1 MFRIRTSYRAAAAM
15 FLVTITFDCGALTRG
30 NEPPATNAAPPAVQV
45 ESIERAFHNGEHN
58 AFTDLCRFGDKY
70 YLTFR
75 SCPDG
80 HMVHPTSSIV
90 VLASDDGRAWQQ
102 VHRFSVPKRDVRD
115 PHFLIFR
122 DKLFVYTGT
131 WYCGETS
138 PKTRDV
144 NQHLG
149 FACWTADGQ
158 SWHGPTMLEGTYG
171 HYVWRA
177 AAHGER
183 AYLCGRRKHEFAES
197 DEPEPQNVES
207 AMLESDDGLVWR
219 TRSLFQET
227 RGDETAFLFEPDGA
241 IVAVARG
248 GGRTNAELCRSRPP
262 YDTWQRVDLGRQI
275 GGPLLARWRGHWLV
289 GGRKS
294 IGEARTALY
303 WLVGDKL
310 QEIAELPNGGDC
322 SYPGFVVL
330 DGGERGENR
339 ALVSYYSSHE
349 KDDAGQPITAIYL
362 ARLRIAE

>member
-1 MFRIRTSYRAAAAM
+1 MEMAGRYVSFCVVLALCLVSLIVVPTRPIRAA
-15 FLVTITFDCGALTRG
+15 
-30 NEPPATNAAPPAVQV
+30 EPATANTLATPAVTV

-80 HMVHPTSSIV
+80 HMVHPTSSIL
-90 VLASDDGRAWQQ
+90 VLASEDGRTWKQ
-102 VHRFSVPKRDVRD
+102 VHRFNVPKRDVRD
-115 PHFLIFR
+115 PHFLVFR

-138 PKTRDV
+138 PKTRDL
-144 NQHLG
+144 NQHMG
-149 FACWTADGQ
+149 YGCWTADGQ
-158 SWHGPTMLEGTYG
+158 TWHGPTMLEGTYG

-183 AYLCGRRKHEFAES
+183 AYLCGRRKHQFAES
-197 DEPEPQNVES
+197 DEPEPQTVES

-219 TRSLFQET
+219 TGSLFQET
-227 RGDETAFLFEPDGA
+227 RGDETAFAFEPDGA
-241 IVAVARG
+241 VVAVARG
-248 GGRTNAELCRSRPP
+248 GGRTNAELCRSREP
-262 YDTWQRVDLGRQI
+262 YDTWQRVDLGRQ
-275 GGPLLARWRGHWLV
+275 V

-294 IGEARTALY
+294 IGEARLALY

-310 QEIAELPNGGDC
+310 QEIAELPSGGDC
-322 SYPGFVVL
+322 SYPGFVEL
-330 DGGERGENR
+330 GENR

-349 KDDAGQPITAIYL
+349 QDEAGKPITAIYL
-362 ARLRIAE
+362 ARLKIAE